1 MFESCRA
8 YVMAA
13 NLRDSLA
20 LETAAH
26 QLGFGEVVCGLGNSA
41 ATIGRSGTTITYFF
55 LDYRM
60 RDEDLVDIIAAI
72 RQERGGQ
79 LCCSPIILFT
89 ADRAA
94 ETVLRYVRLG
104 FDDVISLPARRDELA
119 ERLAEQL
126 HGQQLYIETK
136 DYFGPDRRRLDRG
149 AALRLGISPHTR
161 LVFERDP
168 RRGIKVLDREVRGHR
183 FKARPAPHTH
193 FMAKLFGQH
202 AV

>member
-26 QLGFGEVVCGLGNSA
+26 HLGFGEVVCGLGRTA
-41 ATIGRSGTTITYFF
+41 ATGRSGAAITYFF

-60 RDEDLVDIIAAI
+60 RDEELLDTIAAI
-72 RQERGGQ
+72 RDERSSR
-79 LCCSPIILFT
+79 LCYSPVILFT

-94 ETVLRYVRLG
+94 ETVVRYVRFG

-119 ERLAEQL
+119 ERLADQL
-126 HGQQLYIETK
+126 RGEQLYIETK

-149 AALRLGISPHTR
+149 AELRVGISPHTR
-161 LVFERDP
+161 LVFERHP

-183 FKARPAPHTH
+183 FKARPSPHTH

-202 AV
+202 AP

>member
-8 YVMAA
+8 YVIAA

-20 LETAAH
+20 LEAAAH
-26 QLGFGEVVCGLGNSA
+26 HLGFGEVMCGVGSV
-41 ATIGRSGTTITYFF
+41 ATAGRPGTTITYFF

-60 RDEDLVDIIAAI
+60 RDEELIDTIAAI
-72 RQERGGQ
+72 REERSSR
-79 LCCSPIILFT
+79 LCYSPIILFT

-94 ETVLRYVRLG
+94 ATIVRYVRFG
-104 FDDVISLPARRDELA
+104 FDDVISLPAQRDDLA

-126 HGQQLYIETK
+126 HAEQLYIETK

-149 AALRLGISPHTR
+149 AELRLGILPHTR

-168 RRGIKVLDREVRGHR
+168 RRGIRVVDREVRGHR
-183 FKARPAPHTH
+183 FKARPAPDTH
-193 FMAKLFGQH
+193 FMAKLFGH
-202 AV
+202 AAL

>member
-26 QLGFGEVVCGLGNSA
+26 HLGFGEVVCGLDSPAHAGH
-41 ATIGRSGTTITYFF
+41 TGTTITYFF

-60 RDEDLVDIIAAI
+60 RDEELVDTLAAI
-72 RQERGGQ
+72 REERSSR
-79 LCCSPIILFT
+79 LCYSPVILFT
-89 ADRAA
+89 ADQVA
-94 ETVLRYVRLG
+94 ETVVRYVRFG

-119 ERLAEQL
+119 ERLADQL
-126 HGQQLYIETK
+126 YGEQLYIETK

-149 AALRLGISPHTR
+149 AELRLGISPHTR

-168 RRGIKVLDREVRGHR
+168 RRGVRVLDREVRGHR

>member
-20 LETAAH
+20 LETVAH
-26 QLGFGEVVCGLGNSA
+26 QLGFGEVVCGLGNPA
-41 ATIGRSGTTITYFF
+41 YAGRSATSITYFF

-60 RDEDLVDIIAAI
+60 RDEELVDTISAI
-72 RQERGGQ
+72 RAERTSR
-79 LCCSPIILFT
+79 LCYSPIILFS

-94 ETVLRYVRLG
+94 ETVVRYVRFG

-119 ERLAEQL
+119 ERLADQL
-126 HGQQLYIETK
+126 HEQVYIETK
-136 DYFGPDRRRLDRG
+136 DYLGPDRRRLDRG
-149 AALRLGISPHTR
+149 AELRLGISPHTR
-161 LVFERDP
+161 LVLERDP
-168 RRGIKVLDREVRGHR
+168 RRGVRVLDREVRGHR
-183 FKARPAPHTH
+183 FKARAAPHTH

-202 AV
+202 AF

>member
-26 QLGFGEVVCGLGNSA
+26 HLGFGEVVCGLGGGA
-41 ATIGRSGTTITYFF
+41 RTVRPGPTITYFF
-55 LDYRM
+55 LDYRL
-60 RDEDLVDIIAAI
+60 RDEELIDTISAI
-72 RQERGGQ
+72 RAERSSR
-79 LCCSPIILFT
+79 LCYSPIILFT

-94 ETVLRYVRLG
+94 ETVVRYVRFG

-119 ERLAEQL
+119 ERLADQL
-126 HGQQLYIETK
+126 HVEHVYIETK

-149 AALRLGISPHTR
+149 AELRFGISPHTR

-168 RRGIKVLDREVRGHR
+168 RRGTRVLDREVRGHR
-183 FKARPAPHTH
+183 FKARAAPHTH
-193 FMAKLFGQH
+193 FMAKLFGH
-202 AV
+202 ATT

>member
-26 QLGFGEVVCGLGNSA
+26 HLGFGEVTCGPG
-41 ATIGRSGTTITYFF
+41 GGTHGARPGTAVTYFF

-60 RDEDLVDIIAAI
+60 RDEELIDTIAAI
-72 RQERGGQ
+72 REERNSK
-79 LCCSPIILFT
+79 LRYSPIILFT

-94 ETVLRYVRLG
+94 ETVVRYVRFG
-104 FDDVISLPARRDELA
+104 FDDVISLPARRDDLA

-126 HGQQLYIETK
+126 HAEQVYIETK
-136 DYFGPDRRRLDRG
+136 DYFGPDRRRLDSG
-149 AALRLGISPHTR
+149 AELRLGISPHTR

-168 RRGIKVLDREVRGHR
+168 RRGVRVLDREVRGHR

-193 FMAKLFGQH
+193 FMAKLFGH
-202 AV
+202 PAV

>member
-26 QLGFGEVVCGLGNSA
+26 HLGFGEVTCGPGGGIHGA
-41 ATIGRSGTTITYFF
+41 RPGPAVTYFF

-60 RDEDLVDIIAAI
+60 RDDELIDTIAAI
-72 RQERGGQ
+72 REERISK
-79 LCCSPIILFT
+79 LRYSPIILFT
-89 ADRAA
+89 ANRAA
-94 ETVLRYVRLG
+94 ETVVRYVRFG
-104 FDDVISLPARRDELA
+104 FDDVISLPARRDDLA

-126 HGQQLYIETK
+126 HAEQVYIETK
-136 DYFGPDRRRLDRG
+136 DYFGPDRRRLDSG
-149 AALRLGISPHTR
+149 AELRLGISPHTR

-168 RRGIKVLDREVRGHR
+168 RRGVRVLDREVRGHR

-193 FMAKLFGQH
+193 FMAKFFGH
-202 AV
+202 PAV

>member
-13 NLRDSLA
+13 NLRDSLV

-26 QLGFGEVVCGLGNSA
+26 HLGFGEVICGLGGA
-41 ATIGRSGTTITYFF
+41 AHAGRSATTITYFF

-60 RDEDLVDIIAAI
+60 RDEELVDTIAAI
-72 RQERGGQ
+72 REERSSR
-79 LCCSPIILFT
+79 LCYSPIILLT

-94 ETVLRYVRLG
+94 ETVLRYVRFG

-119 ERLAEQL
+119 ERLADQL
-126 HGQQLYIETK
+126 HAEQVYIETK

-149 AALRLGISPHTR
+149 AELRLGISPHTR

-168 RRGIKVLDREVRGHR
+168 RRGIKVLHREVRGHR

-202 AV
+202 PV

>member
-26 QLGFGEVVCGLGNSA
+26 HLGFGEVTSGLGGN
-41 ATIGRSGTTITYFF
+41 TPVGRPGPAVTYFF

-60 RDEDLVDIIAAI
+60 RDEELIDIITAI
-72 RQERGGQ
+72 REERNSK
-79 LCCSPIILFT
+79 LRYSPIILFT

-94 ETVLRYVRLG
+94 ETVVRYVRFG
-104 FDDVISLPARRDELA
+104 FDDVISLPARRDDLA

-126 HGQQLYIETK
+126 HAEQVYIETK
-136 DYFGPDRRRLDRG
+136 DYFGPDRRRLDSG
-149 AALRLGISPHTR
+149 AELRLGISPHTR

-168 RRGIKVLDREVRGHR
+168 RRGVRVLDREVRGHR

-193 FMAKLFGQH
+193 FMAKLFGH
-202 AV
+202 PAV

>member
-26 QLGFGEVVCGLGNSA
+26 HLGFGEVVCGLDSPAHAGHP
-41 ATIGRSGTTITYFF
+41 GTTITYFF

-60 RDEDLVDIIAAI
+60 RDEELVDTLAAI
-72 RQERGGQ
+72 REERSSR
-79 LCCSPIILFT
+79 LCYSPVILFT
-89 ADRAA
+89 ADQAA
-94 ETVLRYVRLG
+94 ETVVRYVRFG

-119 ERLAEQL
+119 ERLADQL
-126 HGQQLYIETK
+126 YGEQLYIETK

-149 AALRLGISPHTR
+149 AELRLGISPHTR

-168 RRGIKVLDREVRGHR
+168 RRGVRVLDREVRGHR

>member
-26 QLGFGEVVCGLGNSA
+26 HLGFGEVVCGLGSA
-41 ATIGRSGTTITYFF
+41 ATAGRLGTAITYFF

-60 RDEDLVDIIAAI
+60 RDEELVDTIDAI
-72 RQERGGQ
+72 RAERSSR
-79 LCCSPIILFT
+79 LCYSPIILFT
-89 ADRAA
+89 TDRAA
-94 ETVLRYVRLG
+94 ETVVRYVRFG

-119 ERLAEQL
+119 ERLADQL
-126 HGQQLYIETK
+126 YGGQLYIETK

-149 AALRLGISPHTR
+149 AELRVGISPHTR
-161 LVFERDP
+161 LVFERHP
-168 RRGIKVLDREVRGHR
+168 KRGIKVLDREVRGHR

-202 AV
+202 AF

>member
-20 LETAAH
+20 LETVAH
-26 QLGFGEVVCGLGNSA
+26 QLGFGEVVCGLGNPA
-41 ATIGRSGTTITYFF
+41 YAGRSATSITYFF

-60 RDEDLVDIIAAI
+60 RDEELVDTISAI
-72 RQERGGQ
+72 RAERTSQ
-79 LCCSPIILFT
+79 LCYSPIILFT
-89 ADRAA
+89 TDRAA
-94 ETVLRYVRLG
+94 ETVVRYVRFG

-119 ERLAEQL
+119 ERLADQLREQV
-126 HGQQLYIETK
+126 YIETK
-136 DYFGPDRRRLDRG
+136 DYLGPDRRRLDRG
-149 AALRLGISPHTR
+149 AELRLGISPHTR
-161 LVFERDP
+161 LVLERDP
-168 RRGIKVLDREVRGHR
+168 RRGVRVLDREVRGHR
-183 FKARPAPHTH
+183 FKARAAPHTH

>member
-26 QLGFGEVVCGLGNSA
+26 HLGFGEVISGLGGSTQA
-41 ATIGRSGTTITYFF
+41 GRPGTAITYFF

-60 RDEDLVDIIAAI
+60 RDEELIDTITAI
-72 RQERGGQ
+72 REERGSG
-79 LCCSPIILFT
+79 LCYSPIVLFT

-94 ETVLRYVRLG
+94 ETVVRYVRFG

-119 ERLAEQL
+119 ERLASQL
-126 HGQQLYIETK
+126 HDEQLYIETK

-149 AALRLGISPHTR
+149 AELRLGISPHTR

-193 FMAKLFGQH
+193 FMAKLFGHH

>member
-20 LETAAH
+20 LETVAH
-26 QLGFGEVVCGLGNSA
+26 HLGFGEVISGLGGSTRA
-41 ATIGRSGTTITYFF
+41 GRPGTAITYFF

-60 RDEDLVDIIAAI
+60 RDEELVDTITAI
-72 RQERGGQ
+72 REERGSR
-79 LCCSPIILFT
+79 LCYSPIVLLT

-94 ETVLRYVRLG
+94 ETVVRYVRFG

-119 ERLAEQL
+119 ERLAGQL
-126 HGQQLYIETK
+126 HEQVYIETK

-149 AALRLGISPHTR
+149 AELRLGISPHTR
-161 LVFERDP
+161 LLFERDP
-168 RRGIKVLDREVRGHR
+168 RRGIKVLHREVRGHR

-193 FMAKLFGQH
+193 FMAKLFGHH

>member
-26 QLGFGEVVCGLGNSA
+26 HLGFGEVISGYGGSNQA
-41 ATIGRSGTTITYFF
+41 GRPGTAITYFF

-60 RDEDLVDIIAAI
+60 RDEELIDTITAI
-72 RQERGGQ
+72 REERGSK
-79 LCCSPIILFT
+79 LCYSPIILFT

-94 ETVLRYVRLG
+94 ETVVRYVRFG

-119 ERLAEQL
+119 ERLAGQL
-126 HGQQLYIETK
+126 HDEQVYIETK

-149 AALRLGISPHTR
+149 AELRLGISPHTR

-183 FKARPAPHTH
+183 FKARAAPHTH
-193 FMAKLFGQH
+193 FMAKLFGH
-202 AV
+202 PAV